1 MAGNAGSNQRLGRRR
16 PQHGIVA
23 AGACAVVLLLGL
35 AAPSGRA
42 TVGDQGSELEPASP
56 PSRAEVPSA
65 HSAALVAAWRQID
78 SLAATILKV
87 GIVPQ
92 FGRTAEG
99 ILRRAIAAADATDG
113 EALALEQAIDAPLEA
128 LFRQQLQRLLT
139 RAADRYEEALAAR
152 PNPVEARKAAV
163 DLFLE
168 GAKAMVRPGSKWSY
182 EIEHHDLLGLI
193 SKGYSQDVH
202 LIKEQG
208 EQGRGKH
215 LTIEVVRKLQ
225 QQLASVQREVETR
238 GAFPWNVRWQYFMDK
253 SPVGFRGQYA
263 QGRSVVELLLM
274 PSPDPRLKKNFLNRL
289 GPLNLAVA
297 FDMLL

>member
-1 MAGNAGSNQRLGRRR
+1 MPSNASSRRPGRRQ
-16 PQHGIVA
+16 PQLGIAA
-23 AGACAVVLLLGL
+23 AGVCAVLLLCL
-35 AAPSGRA
+35 AAPCSRA
-42 TVGDQGSELEPASP
+42 AAGSQGSELEPASP

-65 HSAALVAAWRQID
+65 HSAALAGAWRQID
-78 SLAATILKV
+78 SLAASVLKV

-92 FGRTAEG
+92 FGQAAEG
-99 ILRRAIAAADATDG
+99 ILRRAIAAAGASGG

-128 LFRQQLQRLLT
+128 LFRQQLQRLVA
-139 RAADRYEEALAAR
+139 RAVDRYEEVLAAR
-152 PNPVEARKAAV
+152 PNPVEARKAAAV
-163 DLFLE
+163 LFLE
-168 GAKAMVRPGSKWSY
+168 GAKALVRPGSKWSY
-182 EIEHHDLLGLI
+182 EVEHQDLLNLI
-193 SKGYSQDVH
+193 SKGYSQDVS
-202 LIKEQG
+202 LIEEQG
-208 EQGRGKH
+208 KQGQGKH
-215 LTIEVVRKLQ
+215 LTIEVIRKLQ

-253 SPVGFRGQYA
+253 SPLGFRGQYA